1 MSQHTRPRS
10 SSSRVGW
17 YAAAGLGAL
26 GLVALAAPAV
36 AGLEVVPPCPLR
48 TVTGLDC
55 PFCGGTRATRALVAG
70 DVGSAF
76 DYNLLVPLAAL
87 LAVIGGLWWTLSRA
101 GGVSFAPAVSM
112 ARSSAVW
119 IGLLVVLVVFW
130 VARNLPWFA
139 YLNSGG

>member
-1 MSQHTRPRS
+1 MTQHTAPPRS
-10 SSSRVGW
+10 SNRMGW
-17 YAAAGLGAL
+17 YAAGGLGAL

-55 PFCGGTRATRALVAG
+55 PFCGGTRATRALLTG
-70 DVGSAF
+70 DVSTAL
-76 DYNLLVPLAAL
+76 DYNLIVPLMAL
-87 LAVIGGLWWTLSRA
+87 VALVGAGWWLVSRSSRI
-101 GGVSFAPAVSM
+101 SFDPAVAL

-119 IGLLVVLVVFW
+119 IGLLVALVVFW